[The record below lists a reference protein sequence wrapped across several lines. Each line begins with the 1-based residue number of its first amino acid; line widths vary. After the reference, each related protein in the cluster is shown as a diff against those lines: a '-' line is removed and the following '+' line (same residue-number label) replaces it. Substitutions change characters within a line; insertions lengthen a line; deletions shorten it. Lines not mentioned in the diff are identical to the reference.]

1 MALILALVE
10 LVGLGLIVA
19 GAALL
24 APWLGLVVAGLL
36 LVGVAALL
44 STPEPS
50 QRDSR
55 SSHTSA
61 D

>member
-44 STPEPS
+44 STSEPS
-50 QRDSR
+50 QSDPR
-55 SSHTSA
+55 SSHSA
-61 D
+61 SD

>member
-24 APWLGLVVAGLL
+24 APWLGLIVAGLL
-36 LVGVAALL
+36 CVGTAALL
-44 STPEPS
+44 TSTEPTT
-50 QRDSR
+50 RDAG
-55 SSHTSA
+55 SSPPTS